1 MKRFFASV
9 IVILLLLVSCGKADV
24 IIRTDLENTRSSAPT
39 RETTSTVLTAAT
51 NADGLMLFIVNAS
64 SKTFHVSEECRH
76 VKSMSEK
83 NKTVVASHSAEE
95 MISLGYSPCSTCFG
109 NIKTD

>member
-1 MKRFFASV
+1 MKRLFASV

-51 NADGLMLFIVNAS
+51 NADGLISEADLLELFDRTLDAYDQLE
-64 SKTFHVSEECRH
+64 TQY
-76 VKSMSEK
+76 
-83 NKTVVASHSAEE
+83 SAE
-95 MISLGYSPCSTCFG
+95 MP
-109 NIKTD
+109 DAA